1 MTTNVTQTS
10 ATIYQFPIGGR
21 RSVADRREQPKP
33 ATDLR
38 LVASAALS
46 GSWYHEAAIQD
57 SIQTRE
63 H

>member
-10 ATIYQFPIGGR
+10 ATIYQFPVGGR
-21 RSVADRREQPKP
+21 RSLDRREQPKP

-46 GSWYHEAAIQD
+46 GSWYHEAAIQE
-57 SIQTRE
+57 SNLARE